1 MKKIILLSMLAGIL
15 SLLGFNT
22 MKNKPLTEIGGKP
35 VDDISVYDFTMKSI
49 EGKDVPLSEYK
60 GKVLVI
66 VNVASKCGLTPQY
79 KELEAIYEQYKDK
92 GVVFLGFPANNFL
105 SQEPG
110 TNADIQTFCTKNYGV
125 TFPMFEKISVKGKD
139 MHPLYAYL
147 TGKTGDA
154 VAWNFQKFLIGKD
167 GKVVRSIS
175 PKTHID
181 DAEIIK
187 AIETEIAK

>member
-1 MKKIILLSMLAGIL
+1 MKKLLFIVMLTGIL
-15 SLLGFNT
+15 SLLGFNRLS
-22 MKNKPLTEIGGKP
+22 KPVTHVDGKP
-35 VDDISVYDFTMKSI
+35 IGDVSVYDFTMKSI
-49 EGKDVPLSEYK
+49 EGKDVPLADYK

-79 KELEAIYEQYKDK
+79 KELEAVYEQYKEK

-110 TNADIQTFCTKNYGV
+110 TNEEIQSFCTKNYGV

-139 MHPLYAYL
+139 MHPLYTYL
-147 TGKTGDA
+147 TGTTGES
-154 VAWNFQKFLIGKD
+154 VSWNFQKFLVGKD

-175 PKTHID
+175 PKTHIN
-181 DAEIIK
+181 DAEILA
-187 AIETEIAK
+187 AIDAEIAK